1 MYKAGFVI
9 NREKSVWEPTQ
20 LLDWLGISWNFAL
33 GTLKIVETRIVKII
47 NTINH
52 IIEADLKVSARVLVS
67 LTGQIIS
74 TGLVVGNIHGR
85 IMTRHCVLSTLSK
98 DNWDSVFSLDDYCK
112 EEVYFWKDNMV
123 NIITRYY
130 FVSKAKILV
139 ILYIQMPVLPR
150 VEQLL
155 TFTMFLCVTKCG
167 RRARAFKVQR
177 EGSCLLLSFHCNHL
191 PQCLKDHTFS
201 GLSAEIVEV
210 GSMKLGLHKMAR
222 RIFDICIRSGIHL
235 EVQGIPRTSNQ
246 QTDYISRLIDTDD
259 WQITKKMFF
268 FLMAGGG
275 P

>member
-20 LLDWLGISWNFAL
+20 LLDWLGITWNFVL

-47 NTINH
+47 NTIDH

-98 DNWDSVFSLDDYCK
+98 DNWDSVFRLDDYCK

-155 TFTMFLCVTKCG
+155 TFTIFFCVTKCG

-191 PQCLKDHTFS
+191 PQCLKDRTFS
-201 GLSAEIVEV
+201 GLSAEFVEV

-222 RIFDICIRSGIHL
+222 GIFDICIRSGIHL
-235 EVQGIPRTSNQ
+235 EEQWIPRTSNQ
-246 QTDYISRLIDTDD
+246 QTDYISRLTDTDD

-268 FLMAGGG
+268 FFMAGGG

>member
-20 LLDWLGISWNFAL
+20 LLDWLGITWNFAL

-47 NTINH
+47 NTIDH
-52 IIEADLKVSARVLVS
+52 IIEADLKVSGRVLVS
-67 LTGQIIS
+67 FTGQIIS

-98 DNWDSVFSLDDYCK
+98 DNWDSVFRLDDYCK

-123 NIITRYY
+123 NIITSYY
-130 FVSKAKILV
+130 FVSKAKIPV

-155 TFTMFLCVTKCG
+155 TFTLFFCVTKCG

-201 GLSAEIVEV
+201 GLSAEIIEV
-210 GSMKLGLHKMAR
+210 GSMK
-222 RIFDICIRSGIHL
+222 
-235 EVQGIPRTSNQ
+235 
-246 QTDYISRLIDTDD
+246 
-259 WQITKKMFF
+259 
-268 FLMAGGG
+268 
-275 P
+275 